1 MSSSLDSLL
10 VAVVLLDLFALG
22 VSRVRALIR
31 ATAMQGMLLAALPLL
46 AHAHPTPHLVL
57 VALGT
62 FLVKGAA
69 IPWLLMRAMRD
80 VTIRREIEPL
90 IGFTTSL
97 LLGAAGTG
105 LALLFSRGL
114 PLAEAHAESRLVPTA
129 FATVFTGFL
138 ILTTRQKAI
147 TQVIGYMILENGIF
161 LFGMLLLDAL
171 PAMVELGVL
180 LDLLVGVFV
189 MGLILHR
196 IQRTFSTI
204 NITRLS
210 TLKE

>member
-1 MSSSLDSLL
+1 MSYTLESLL

-22 VSRVRALIR
+22 VSRVRALVR
-31 ATAMQGMLLAALPLL
+31 ATAMQGMVLAALPLL
-46 AHAHPTPHLVL
+46 AHTPTPHLVL
-57 VALGT
+57 VAIGT
-62 FLVKGAA
+62 LLVKGVA

-114 PLAEAHAESRLVPTA
+114 PLAAEHADSRLVPCA

-161 LFGMLLLDAL
+161 LFGMLLLEAL
-171 PAMVELGVL
+171 PVMVELGVL